1 MGNCGGV
8 LPLVH
13 GSHSD
18 HPHGGSPGQTRKH
31 SHDERR
37 RGSGDS
43 HGKGGGHGHGNK
55 NHLSSIVTDIKFRM
69 DVRMAIRKWVQI
81 YT

>member
-55 NHLSSIVTDIKFRM
+55 NH
-69 DVRMAIRKWVQI
+69 
-81 YT
+81 